1 MYHGWSDP
9 LVPPVNTI
17 KYYDQVVGHMGGA
30 AMASEH
36 VRLFMAPGMGHCA
49 GGEGPDTFD
58 KVKALE
64 DWVERGQAPTRFEA
78 SHSVNG
84 RVDRTRPLCPY
95 PQLARYS
102 GTGSIDDAANFSC
115 KAP

>member
-1 MYHGWSDP
+1 
-9 LVPPVNTI
+9 VPPVNTI
-17 KYYDQVVGHMGGA
+17 KYYDQVVAHMGGA
-30 AMASEH
+30 AKASEH
-36 VRLFMAPGMGHCA
+36 VQLFMAPGMGHCA

-64 DWVERGQAPTRFEA
+64 DWVEHGQAPGRFEA

-84 RVDRTRPLCPY
+84 HVDRTRPLCPY
-95 PQLARYS
+95 PQVARYS
-102 GTGSIDDAANFSC
+102 GTGSIDEAANFSC